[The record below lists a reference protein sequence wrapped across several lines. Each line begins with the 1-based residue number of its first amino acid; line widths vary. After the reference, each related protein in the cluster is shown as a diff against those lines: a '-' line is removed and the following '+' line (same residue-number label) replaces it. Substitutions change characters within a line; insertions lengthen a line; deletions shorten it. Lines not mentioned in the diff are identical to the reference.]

1 MTRVA
6 FVTGG
11 AGGIGQAICK
21 RLAEAN
27 FRVAS
32 SYISAEKETALKWQ
46 EEGKGAG
53 YDYTLVEGD
62 VSSFESSAAMVRE
75 VEEKLGPIEV
85 LVNCAGITRDGTF
98 RKMTQEQWKAVI
110 DINLTGVFNVTRQVV
125 NGMIDRGYGRIVNIS
140 SMNGQKGQFG
150 QSNYAAS
157 KAGIHGFTMSLAQEV
172 ASKGVTVNSVS
183 PGYIATSMV
192 MAIAEEV
199 RNKIVA
205 QIPVGR
211 MGTPEEVGAVVA
223 FLAGEDAGYIT
234 GANITM
240 NGGQHMQF

>member
-21 RLAEAN
+21 RLAGADL
-27 FRVAS
+27 RVAS
-32 SYISAEKETALKWQ
+32 SYIPAEKETALKWQ
-46 EEGKGAG
+46 EESRGSG
-53 YDYTLVEGD
+53 YDYMLVEGD
-62 VSSFESSAAMVRE
+62 VSSFESSAAMVQE

-85 LVNCAGITRDGTF
+85 LVNCAGVTRDGTF
-98 RKMTQEQWKAVI
+98 RKMTEDQWNTVI
-110 DINLTGVFNVTRQVV
+110 NVNLNGVFNVTRHVV
-125 NGMIDRGYGRIVNIS
+125 NGMLERGYGRVVNIS

-157 KAGIHGFTMSLAQEV
+157 KAGIHGFTMSMAQEV
-172 ASKGVTVNSVS
+172 ASKGITVNSVS

-192 MAIAEEV
+192 MAIPEEV

-223 FLAGEDAGYIT
+223 FLASEDAGYIT
-234 GANITM
+234 GANIAM

>member
-21 RLAEAN
+21 RLADAD

-32 SYISAEKETALKWQ
+32 SYIPAEKETALKWQ
-46 EEGKGAG
+46 EESKGAG
-53 YDYTLVEGD
+53 YDYLLVEGD
-62 VSSFESSAAMVRE
+62 IGSFASSAAMVQE

-98 RKMTQEQWKAVI
+98 RKMTEEQWNSVI
-110 DINLTGVFNVTRQVV
+110 TVNLNGVFNVTRQVV
-125 NGMIDRGYGRIVNIS
+125 NGMIERGHGRIVNIS

-172 ASKGVTVNSVS
+172 ASKGITVNSVS

-192 MAIAEEV
+192 MAIPEAV
-199 RNKIVA
+199 RTKIVA
-205 QIPVGR
+205 QIPAGR

-223 FLAGEDAGYIT
+223 FLAGDDAGYIT
-234 GANITM
+234 GANIAM

>member
-1 MTRVA
+1 MTKVA

-32 SYISAEKETALKWQ
+32 SYISAEKETAFKWQ

-62 VSSFESSAAMVRE
+62 VGSFESSAAMVRE

-98 RKMTQEQWKAVI
+98 RKMTQEQWKGVI
-110 DINLTGVFNVTRQVV
+110 DINLTGVFNVTRQVI
-125 NGMIDRGYGRIVNIS
+125 NGMIDRGHGRIVNIS

-172 ASKGVTVNSVS
+172 ASKGITVNSVS

>member
-1 MTRVA
+1 MSRVA

-11 AGGIGQAICK
+11 AGGIGQAICQ
-21 RLAEAN
+21 RLADAK

-32 SYISAEKETALKWQ
+32 SYIPAEKETALKWQ
-46 EEGKGAG
+46 EESRGAG

-62 VSSFESSAAMVRE
+62 ISSFESSAAMVRQ
-75 VEEKLGPIEV
+75 VEEQLGPIEA

-98 RKMTQEQWKAVI
+98 RKMSHEQWNAVI
-110 DINLTGVFNVTRQVV
+110 TVNLNGVFNVTRHVV

-172 ASKGVTVNSVS
+172 ASKGITVNSVS

-192 MAIAEEV
+192 MAIPEQV
-199 RNKIVA
+199 RNKIIA

-223 FLAGEDAGYIT
+223 FLASEDAGYIT
-234 GANITM
+234 GANVAM

>member
-11 AGGIGQAICK
+11 VGGIGRAICK
-21 RLAEAN
+21 RLADGGCH
-27 FRVAS
+27 VAS
-32 SYISAEKETALKWQ
+32 SYIPAEKEDALKWQ
-46 EEGKGAG
+46 EQSKTAG
-53 YDYTLVEGD
+53 YNYVLVEGD
-62 VSSFESSAAMVRE
+62 VSRFDSCAAMVQQ
-75 VEEKLGPIEV
+75 VEEKLGPIDV

-98 RKMTQEQWKAVI
+98 KKMTEEQWNAVVT
-110 DINLTGVFNVTRQVV
+110 INLNSVFNVTRQVI
-125 NGMIDRGYGRIVNIS
+125 NGMLERGYGRIINIS

-150 QSNYAAS
+150 QSNYAAT

-172 ASKGVTVNSVS
+172 ASKGITVNSIS

-192 MAIAEEV
+192 MAIPEEV
-199 RNKIVA
+199 RKKIVA

-211 MGTPEEVGAVVA
+211 MGTPEEVGALVA
-223 FLAGEDAGYIT
+223 FLASDDAGYIT
-234 GANITM
+234 GANIAM

>member
-21 RLAEAN
+21 RLADAN

-32 SYISAEKETALKWQ
+32 SYIAAERETALKWQ
-46 EEGKGAG
+46 EASKGAG
-53 YDYTLVEGD
+53 YDYVLVEGD
-62 VSSFESSAAMVRE
+62 VSDFESSAAIVRE
-75 VEEKLGPIEV
+75 VEQQLGPIEV

-98 RKMTQEQWKAVI
+98 RKMTEDQWKAVI
-110 DINLTGVFNVTRQVV
+110 SVNLNGVFNVTRQVI

-150 QSNYAAS
+150 QSNYSAS

-172 ASKGVTVNSVS
+172 ASKGITVNSVS
-183 PGYIATSMV
+183 PGYIGTSMV

-234 GANITM
+234 GANIAM
-240 NGGQHMQF
+240 NGGQHMEF

>member
-21 RLAEAN
+21 RLADAD

-32 SYISAEKETALKWQ
+32 SYITAEKETALKWQ
-46 EEGKGAG
+46 EESKGAG
-53 YDYTLVEGD
+53 YEYVLVEGD
-62 VSSFESSAAMVRE
+62 VSSFESSAAMVKE
-75 VEEKLGPIEV
+75 VEGKLGPIEV

-98 RKMTQEQWKAVI
+98 RKMTEDQWRAVI
-110 DINLTGVFNVTRQVV
+110 NINLNGVFNVTRQVV
-125 NGMIDRGYGRIVNIS
+125 SGMIERGYGRIVNIS

-172 ASKGVTVNSVS
+172 ASKGITVNSIS

-192 MAIAEEV
+192 MAIPEAV

-211 MGTPEEVGAVVA
+211 MGTPEEVGAVVT
-223 FLAGEDAGYIT
+223 FLASEDAGYVT
-234 GANITM
+234 GANIAM

>member
-1 MTRVA
+1 MAKVA

-21 RLAEAN
+21 RLAAAD
-27 FRVAS
+27 FHVAS
-32 SYISAEKETALKWQ
+32 SYITAEKEAALKWQ
-46 EEGKGAG
+46 EESKAAG
-53 YDYTLVEGD
+53 YDYLLIEGD
-62 VSSFESSAAMVRE
+62 ISSFESSAAMVRE
-75 VEEKLGPIEV
+75 VEEKLGAIEV

-98 RKMTQEQWKAVI
+98 RKMTEDQWASVI
-110 DINLTGVFNVTRQVV
+110 NVNLNGVFNVTRQVV
-125 NGMIDRGYGRIVNIS
+125 NGMIDRSYGRIVNIS

-172 ASKGVTVNSVS
+172 ASKGITVNSVS

-192 MAIAEEV
+192 MAIPEAV
-199 RNKIVA
+199 RDKIVA

-223 FLAGEDAGYIT
+223 FLAGTDAGYIT
-234 GANITM
+234 GANIAM

>member
-1 MTRVA
+1 MTSVA

-21 RLAEAN
+21 RLADAN

-32 SYISAEKETALKWQ
+32 SYIAAEKDIALKWQ
-46 EEGKGAG
+46 EDSKGAG
-53 YDYTLVEGD
+53 YDYMLVEGD
-62 VSSFESSAAMVRE
+62 VSNFESSAAMVRQ
-75 VEEKLGPIEV
+75 VEEQLGPIEV

-98 RKMTQEQWKAVI
+98 RKMTEEQWNAVVN
-110 DINLTGVFNVTRQVV
+110 INLNGVFNVTRQVI
-125 NGMIDRGYGRIVNIS
+125 NGMIDRGYGRVVNIS

-150 QSNYAAS
+150 QSNYAAT

-172 ASKGVTVNSVS
+172 ASKGITVNSIS
-183 PGYIATSMV
+183 PGYIGTSMV
-192 MAIAEEV
+192 MAIPEAV

-211 MGTPEEVGAVVA
+211 MGTPDEVGALVA
-223 FLAGEDAGYIT
+223 FLASEDAGYIT
-234 GANITM
+234 GANVAM